1 MSIRSDRPMPV
12 RLLWPETEPME
23 GNEFLG
29 EGLIEI
35 IVKPITGAE
44 LMRKMF
50 NTSPQTAAQPLVTQ
64 AA

>member
-1 MSIRSDRPMPV
+1 MD
-12 RLLWPETEPME
+12 
-23 GNEFLG
+23 GNEFVD

-35 IVKPITGAE
+35 VVKPITGAE